1 MITYQD
7 SLKSQIKKLQDKL
20 DELKD
25 LKIGNLEIGGG
36 VI

>member
-7 SLKSQIKKLQDKL
+7 SLKAQVKKLQDKL

-36 VI
+36 